1 VKSLDALKQ
10 TLASA
15 WNDEKGPTPHWKSST
30 NRVTLIFMTMESPLA
45 TALSQLR
52 GAIDQL
58 NLSENDWKT
67 LSTPRRILQVAVPLR
82 RDNGEVEMYDGY
94 RVQYSTTRGPSKG
107 GVRYH
112 PDIDLDETVALAMLM
127 TWKCALTNLPYGGAK
142 GGIAVDPG
150 TLSLAENERLTRRYT
165 SEILPIIGPERD
177 IPAPDVGTDE
187 RNMAWMMDTYSVN
200 AGFSVPGVVTGKPI
214 VLGGSLGRTS
224 ATGDGVAIATRE
236 ALRVKG
242 ISIDG
247 ARVAIQGF
255 GKVGYWAARA
265 LEDMGMKVVAVSDVH
280 GGVMGFSSVQ
290 ALWEHYLV
298 NKNLDLPGAD
308 RLTNEELLH
317 LNVDVLIPA
326 ALADS
331 ITESTAQGVKAKIV
345 VEGANAPTTPSGD
358 AILRDNGILV
368 VPDILANSGGVIVS
382 YFEWVQDKQNYF
394 WSAEEVKTNLSS
406 IMMKAFNEVEATAT
420 TRNATWREA
429 ALMLGI
435 GRVAE
440 AHKLRGLYP

>member
-1 VKSLDALKQ
+1 
-10 TLASA
+10 
-15 WNDEKGPTPHWKSST
+15 
-30 NRVTLIFMTMESPLA
+30 MTIESPLS

-52 GAIDQL
+52 GTVDL
-58 NLSENDWKT
+58 LKLSENDWHT

-82 RDNGEVEMYDGY
+82 RDNGDVEMYDGY

-112 PDIDLDETVALAMLM
+112 QDIDLDETIALAMLM
-127 TWKCALTNLPYGGAK
+127 TWKCALANLPYGGAK
-142 GGIAVDPG
+142 GGIAVDPSK
-150 TLSLAENERLTRRYT
+150 LSARENERLTRRYT

-187 RNMAWMMDTYSVN
+187 NNMAWMMDTYSVN

-242 ISIDG
+242 IDING
-247 ARVAIQGF
+247 ATVAIQGF
-255 GKVGYWAARA
+255 GKVGYWAAIA
-265 LEDMGMKVVAVSDVH
+265 LENMGMKVVAVSDVN
-280 GGVMGFSSVQ
+280 GGVAGFPSV
-290 ALWEHYLV
+290 AKLWDHFLA
-298 NKNLDLPGAD
+298 NKNLDMPGTEK
-308 RLTNEELLH
+308 LTNEELLH
-317 LNVDVLIPA
+317 LDVDVLIPA
-326 ALADS
+326 ALADA
-331 ITESTAQGVKAKIV
+331 ITEKTANGVKAKIV
-345 VEGANAPTTPSGD
+345 VEGANGPTTPNGD
-358 AILRDNGILV
+358 AILHDKGVLV

-394 WSAEEVKTNLSS
+394 WSADEVKNNLSE
-406 IMMKAFNEVEATAT
+406 IMMRALKEVEETAAS
-420 TRNATWREA
+420 RKVTWRQS
-429 ALMLGI
+429 ALMLGV

-440 AHKLRGLYP
+440 AHRLRGLYP

>member
-1 VKSLDALKQ
+1 
-10 TLASA
+10 
-15 WNDEKGPTPHWKSST
+15 
-30 NRVTLIFMTMESPLA
+30 MTMESPLA

-58 NLSENDWKT
+58 GLSENDWQT
-67 LSTPRRILQVAVPLR
+67 LSTPRRVLQVAVPLR
-82 RDNGEVEMYDGY
+82 RDNGEVEMYDGF

-112 PDIDLDETVALAMLM
+112 PDVDLDETIALAMLM

-142 GGIAVDPG
+142 GGIAVDPA
-150 TLSLAENERLTRRYT
+150 TLSLRENERLTRRYT

-224 ATGDGVAIATRE
+224 ATGDGVGIATRE

-242 ISIDG
+242 MPIEG

-255 GKVGYWAARA
+255 GKVGYWAARSV
-265 LEDMGMKVVAVSDVH
+265 EDMGMKVVAVSDVT
-280 GGVMGFSSVQ
+280 GGVTGFPNVT
-290 ALWEHYLV
+290 ALWEHFLEH
-298 NKNLDLPGAD
+298 KNLDLPGTD
-308 RLTNEELLH
+308 RLSNEELLH
-317 LNVDVLIPA
+317 LDVDVLIPA
-326 ALADS
+326 ALSDS
-331 ITESTAQGVKAKIV
+331 ITESTASKVKAKIV
-345 VEGANAPTTPSGD
+345 VEGANGPTTPSGD
-358 AILRDNGILV
+358 AILHDKGILV

-394 WSAEEVKTNLSS
+394 WTADEVKTNLSS
-406 IMMKAFNEVEATAT
+406 IMMKAFDEVEATASKKGV
-420 TRNATWREA
+420 TWREA
-429 ALMLGI
+429 ALMLGV